1 MEVIK
6 INKNIVDDDNKIKL
20 NVAAYARVSTKSNE
34 QQTSFESQKRYY
46 ENKIKDNKEWNYV
59 GIYADEGISGT
70 SSKRRDEFLKMIKDA
85 ISGKIDLI
93 LTKSISRFARNTVDT
108 LKFIRF
114 LRGKGVSILFEEE
127 NINSGAIQGE
137 LLITILGSLAQQES
151 ENIASH
157 ILTGKEMAIKNGT
170 KKDYHFCYGYDY
182 IKEDGSLV
190 INKQSE
196 NVKLIFN
203 LYLKYKSRYRVCTE
217 LKKLGIKSPRGSDTW
232 TSGSLLKIL
241 ENEKYIGNC
250 VFGRYYVYD
259 SFNHRTIKNH
269 GEREIYKYIE
279 HHEPIISKEDFYKAQ
294 EILKKNEKEYKE
306 IRKEKDKYKSLVA
319 WRGICGFCMSP
330 MNKRKNVSG
339 KSNHVYQCGQTFLK
353 LTADK
358 CPNSL
363 TIKRNEIES
372 SFLKAMK
379 KLRNKINLNTFN
391 DEIEEKLHHARTII
405 MNDNFDKFNYELYD
419 KLINI
424 IIIGGYDSN
433 NNPDPFKIR
442 FILNEDLIF
451 SDIKKNR
458 KNFIDNNDLV
468 LSFENNVNAKYG
480 YYDDNRNF
488 SHMFIEKIHV
498 SVEVQNNEDYL
509 WKQ

>member
-114 LRGKGVSILFEEE
+114 LREKGVSILFEEE

-203 LYLKYKSRYRVCTE
+203 LYLKYKSRYKVCTE
-217 LKKLGIKSPRGSDTW
+217 LKRLGIKSPRGSDTW

-259 SFNHRTIKNH
+259 SFNHRTIKNN

-306 IRKEKDKYKSLVA
+306 IRKEKDKYKILVA

-330 MNKRKNVSG
+330 MNKRRNVSG

>member
-93 LTKSISRFARNTVDT
+93 LAKSISRFARNTVDT

-114 LRGKGVSILFEEE
+114 LREKGVSILFEEE

-241 ENEKYIGNC
+241 ENEKYIDNC

-433 NNPDPFKIR
+433 NNPDSFKIR